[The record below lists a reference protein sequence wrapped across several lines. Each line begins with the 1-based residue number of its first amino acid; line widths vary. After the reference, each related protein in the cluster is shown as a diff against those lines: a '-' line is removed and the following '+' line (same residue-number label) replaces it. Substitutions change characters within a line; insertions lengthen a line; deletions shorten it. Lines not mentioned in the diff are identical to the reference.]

1 MAPYGGFKG
10 GGAARLS
17 RRLGFGGGGGEGGS
31 ATGWGAAA
39 ASRGGVPA
47 RAARNRR
54 PGSDPTPKFKF
65 PADPGVTLPRD
76 PTPNTQRPTPN
87 AQTPNAQEKTSEYRL
102 TYYTRVVELDATI
115 IIMYYNFRPR
125 RLAAAL
131 SRSEHPTP
139 KDRSNTQRPNTQRPR
154 INVGIPTN
162 LLYESCRA

>member
-1 MAPYGGFKG
+1 LAPYGGFKG

-54 PGSDPTPKFKF
+54 PGSDPTPKF

>member
-1 MAPYGGFKG
+1 LAPYGGFKG

-17 RRLGFGGGGGEGGS
+17 RRLGFGGGGVERGCTSQGGAKPAAGERSNAQIPSRPGGD
-31 ATGWGAAA
+31 
-39 ASRGGVPA
+39 P
-47 RAARNRR
+47 AARPN
-54 PGSDPTPKFKF
+54 
-65 PADPGVTLPRD
+65 AQH